1 MDDLDEM
8 PEATIV
14 PPSVMARTST
24 SIWTALSASTKQLW
38 KDLFRNWDADEWDD
52 TTMEMFA
59 AFVKCGIEE
68 RLDKEVSED
77 DDEEQSLAS
86 RKRAKKKGAP
96 PPAAAA
102 AAAKPRAPAK
112 PKQKGVSN
120 KRKKTSVDAFQ
131 VGDWVSASLEN
142 GALLTGK
149 IEKIYNHDA
158 HVKALDDRR
167 PTVVKLDDLE
177 HAVREKQQ
185 KKGPEKP
192 LLRGSFV
199 IAEVRS
205 KGKLEKR
212 RIEGWVQ
219 KAQAGFLQISIKGR
233 TDWEVIR
240 SSAVIHSDDPPSEA
254 GASEERKVV
263 SDDDLFGDEK

>member
-8 PEATIV
+8 PDEATV

-24 SIWTALSASTKQLW
+24 SIWTVLSIETKELW

-59 AFVKCGIEE
+59 AFLKCGIEE

-77 DDEEQSLAS
+77 EDEGQSLAS
-86 RKRAKKKGAP
+86 RKRAKKGPP

-112 PKQKGVSN
+112 QKQKGVSN
-120 KRKKTSVDAFQ
+120 KRTKTSVDAFQ
-131 VGDWVSASLEN
+131 VGDCVSASLEN
-142 GALLTGK
+142 GASLTGK

-158 HVKALDDRR
+158 HVKAPGAGR

-177 HAVREKQQ
+177 HAVREKTQ
-185 KKGPEKP
+185 KNGPEKP

-212 RIEGWVQ
+212 RIEGVVQ
-219 KAQAGFLQISIKGR
+219 KAAAGFLQISIKGR
-233 TDWEVIR
+233 TDWQVIR
-240 SSAVIHSDDPPSEA
+240 SSAVIHSDDPPSGA
-254 GASEERKVV
+254 GASEERTVV
-263 SDDDLFGDEK
+263 SADDLFGDEK